1 MDFSKLKQLMQG
13 AGSAIQDAGSAV
25 AGWKESLD
33 RQADEARESMARESV
48 MFGRPKDYQ
57 PTEEE
62 LAAARKMISQAES
75 MGTGAVGSVK
85 MLGAGENAAQMLM
98 RKAAEEAGQGVKVA
112 GRGKTAAEMI
122 RDSQAAKA
130 AEPVIPKKTAAELYR
145 DAKASGK
152 SVMNIDE
159 MRANPVKEPMNMNKL
174 QEEAGGLVDDV
185 SEKLKFRRL
194 QELMELNKLKGK

>member
-1 MDFSKLKQLMQG
+1 MDFSKLKQLMQN
-13 AGSAIQDAGSAV
+13 AGTAV
-25 AGWKESLD
+25 SDWKQGMD
-33 RQADEARESMARESV
+33 KNADQAMEDMARSSV
-48 MFGRPKDYQ
+48 MVGRSQDYQ
-57 PTEEE
+57 PTEQEM
-62 LAAARKMISQAES
+62 LDARKMVEDSMS

-98 RKAAEEAGQGVKVA
+98 RKAAEEAGTGVKIA
-112 GRGKTAAEMI
+112 GRGKSAAEMI
-122 RDSQAAKA
+122 KEGQAAKA
-130 AEPVIPKKTAAELYR
+130 AANPPVPKKTAAELYR

-159 MRANPVKEPMNMNKL
+159 MRANPVKEPMNMGKL
-174 QEEAGGLVDDV
+174 QQEATGLVDDV